1 MPEHKKTAGQRFYIF
16 CENISNKTQR
26 VRYKNTLMLAMCL
39 RTFTD
44 NHRSPKLSL
53 DPTLGSTT
61 HKNCTC
67 QETIISCI
75 CSFNY
80 MGGPVPRVS

>member
-26 VRYKNTLMLAMCL
+26 VRNKNTLMLAMCL

-44 NHRSPKLSL
+44 NYRSPRLSF
-53 DPTLGSTT
+53 DPTLGSRNTQKK
-61 HKNCTC
+61 H
-67 QETIISCI
+67 
-75 CSFNY
+75 
-80 MGGPVPRVS
+80 VPRDHNLLHFPIQSRGWTSPTR

>member
-26 VRYKNTLMLAMCL
+26 VRNKNTLMLAMCL

-44 NHRSPKLSL
+44 NYRSPRLSF
-53 DPTLGSTT
+53 DPTLGSRNTQ
-61 HKNCTC
+61 KSTC

-75 CSFNY
+75 FPFNHV
-80 MGGPVPRVS
+80 GGPVPRGS

>member
-26 VRYKNTLMLAMCL
+26 VRNKNTLTLAMCL

-44 NHRSPKLSL
+44 NYRSPRLSF
-53 DPTLGSTT
+53 DPTLGAAFSMRGQLYIG
-61 HKNCTC
+61 HVNA
-67 QETIISCI
+67 IALLLFS
-75 CSFNY
+75 
-80 MGGPVPRVS
+80 GRVSVTCA